1 MSLLHNRNERHGVLP
16 RVLYVVLVVYFEKLN
31 RSYINKHP
39 NIQSVQAKC
48 LAQLYTCMHRLH
60 VLFLCSFFS
69 AWCVLESNFV
79 INLQQSK
86 IIVTSQAVTSH
97 MNSFTM
103 HDILFHSR
111 TYHLHENILI
121 PSNHVPADNNY
132 AKCEKQSVKGQAL
145 QLIGV
150 HMLML
155 MLQI

>member
-1 MSLLHNRNERHGVLP
+1 MQTTVLETTPQQHQKKKSHNNNLENI
-16 RVLYVVLVVYFEKLN
+16 LYF
-31 RSYINKHP
+31 
-39 NIQSVQAKC
+39 C
-48 LAQLYTCMHRLH
+48 
-60 VLFLCSFFS
+60 LCSFFS

-86 IIVTSQAVTSH
+86 IVTSQAVTSH
-97 MNSFTM
+97 MNSFTMHDTVCTRYLIPFQDVSSFTM

-145 QLIGV
+145 QLIAV